1 MLLLLGVFL
10 AWFVYLLFEMG
21 YSADQAS
28 LKRLFFMLLLP
39 KGWDYTPVPP
49 GLYWELASVLMTR
62 VC

>member
-1 MLLLLGVFL
+1 MLLLLWVFL
-10 AWFVYLLFEMG
+10 LWFVCLLFEMG
-21 YSADQAS
+21 YCADKAS

-39 KGWDYTPVPP
+39 KDWDHTPVPP